1 MTRND
6 KRPLSPHLQVYKLP
20 LTAMVSIGNRI
31 AGVINSVA
39 IVILIWVIASAAG
52 NPTDSSLALWL
63 LNSWLGL
70 LALFVFTFSLYY
82 HMCNGI
88 RHLVWDVG
96 VGFEVETATK
106 TAKVAIAAAGVLTLI
121 TWIIASAS

>member
-6 KRPLSPHLQVYKLP
+6 KRPQSPHLQIYKLP
-20 LTAMVSIGNRI
+20 LTAYVSIANRI
-31 AGVINSVA
+31 SGVINSVA
-39 IVILIWVIASAAG
+39 VVILVWVIASAAG

-70 LALFVFTFSLYY
+70 LALFVFTFTLYF

-88 RHLVWDVG
+88 RHLFWDSG
-96 VGFEVETATK
+96 IGFELETATK
-106 TAKVAIAAAGVLTLI
+106 TAKVSIAAAGVLTLI

>member
-1 MTRND
+1 
-6 KRPLSPHLQVYKLP
+6 
-20 LTAMVSIGNRI
+20 VSIANRI
-31 AGVINSVA
+31 SGVINSVA
-39 IVILIWVIASAAG
+39 VVILVWVIASAAG

-70 LALFVFTFSLYY
+70 LALFVFTFTLYF

-88 RHLVWDVG
+88 RHLFWDSG
-96 VGFEVETATK
+96 IGFELETATK
-106 TAKVAIAAAGVLTLI
+106 TAKVSIAAAGVLTLI